1 MNKQIQGS
9 YTALGTQ
16 ETRVANRLINVLA
29 SQKLVDGD
37 LKSINRY
44 IGRYRTSDEKKARKS
59 GYILYYQEVYPSLRK
74 QHPDKTLVEMA
85 RIVGKQWKAKSDAER
100 TIHNKKAAEM

>member
-16 ETRVANRLINVLA
+16 ETRVANRLINILA

-44 IGRYRTSDEKKARKS
+44 IGRYRTSDEKKRRKS

-74 QHPDKTLVEMA
+74 KHPDKTLGEIA
-85 RIVGKQWKAKSDAER
+85 KLVGKQWKAKSDAER
-100 TIHNKKAAEM
+100 AVHNKKAAEM